1 MPIKNHPGPHR
12 GFGEKVAVLVGFL
25 SFTCSPM
32 SAPTTAS
39 AVPTASAC
47 PPRAVDAAG
56 LNHSGAAGGRRRVA
70 VSARTA
76 TTRGGIL

>member
-12 GFGEKVAVLVGFL
+12 GFGEKVLIVVGFL